1 MAGEVTQMGK
11 APGILT
17 SKEEIM
23 EYIGCGERLLAQYVS
38 MGLPILSIMGRW
50 VAHADNI
57 DQFFRAITRRRLTDP
72 LEQDPGTTQ
81 E

>member
-1 MAGEVTQMGK
+1 MGK

-50 VAHADNI
+50 VAHTDNI
-57 DQFFRAITRRRLTDP
+57 DQFFRVITRRRLTDSP
-72 LEQDPGTTQ
+72 EQDPETAP